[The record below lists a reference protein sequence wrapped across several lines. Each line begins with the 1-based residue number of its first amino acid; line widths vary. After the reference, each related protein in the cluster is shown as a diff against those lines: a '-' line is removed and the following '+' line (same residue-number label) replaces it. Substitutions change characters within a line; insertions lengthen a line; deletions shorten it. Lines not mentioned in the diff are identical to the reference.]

1 MKGILGKKIGMT
13 QVFSETGEVIPVT
26 VVQVEKNKV
35 LQVKT
40 NEIDGYNAIQ
50 LGVEDKKERN
60 TNKPETGHAN
70 KAKSQG
76 KRFKK
81 EIRLTSDEVQNYELG
96 QELDVSIF
104 EPGEIVDVQGTS
116 KGKGFQGV
124 IKRHGQSRGPMSH
137 GSRYHRRPGSMGAVA
152 PAVFKG
158 KNLPGHMGQKTVTL
172 QNLEIVLIDYEQDV
186 LLIKGNVPGG
196 KNSYLAIKS
205 SIKNP
210 EMKVDIVDL
219 VGLKLE
225 PVVEEEAVEE
235 AVPEVKEAVVE
246 EAAPEVK
253 EAVEEEAASEVEEA
267 APVVEEP
274 KEESK
279 EEKNEESKVE
289 DVVEEPAADEE

>member
-26 VVQVEKNKV
+26 VVQVQKNKV

-40 NEIDGYNAIQ
+40 NETDGYNAIQ
-50 LGVEDKKERN
+50 LGVEDKKEKN

-158 KNLPGHMGQKTVTL
+158 KNLPGHMGQRTVTL
-172 QNLEIVLIDYEQDV
+172 QNLEIVLIDYEQDA

-196 KNSYLAIKS
+196 KNSYLTIKS

-210 EMKVDIVDL
+210 EMKVDVVDL
-219 VGLKLE
+219 VGLKL
-225 PVVEEEAVEE
+225 V
-235 AVPEVKEAVVE
+235 
-246 EAAPEVK
+246 
-253 EAVEEEAASEVEEA
+253 
-267 APVVEEP
+267 PVVEEP
-274 KEESK
+274 VADETAPAVEEVA
-279 EEKNEESKVE
+279 EEVAPVAEETNAEKNEETKVE
-289 DVVEEPAADEE
+289 DVVEETTADEE